1 MTAMN
6 RRDAV
11 KAAGAMLGGVV
22 VLTALPGCG
31 SPEPLERPRKEKVVL
46 ASRRLLSAAD
56 EALLADF
63 ADTLLPDTYASPGAK
78 AAGCGPA
85 MNMLVTDCR
94 DAAGQQRVV
103 AALTALRT
111 RVPQFAGM
119 LQPEREALLRTID
132 AEAVK
137 AGPTHWFH
145 LLRELALT
153 SYFSSEV
160 GVTKAMRYVREPG
173 RYIGC
178 VPLVRGQPAWS

>member
-11 KAAGAMLGGVV
+11 KAASTVLGGVV
-22 VLTALPGCG
+22 VLGALPGCG
-31 SPEPLERPRKEKVVL
+31 SPEPLERPRAEKVVVV
-46 ASRRLLSAAD
+46 SYLLDKAD

-85 MNMLVTDCR
+85 MNLLVTDCR
-94 DAAGQQRVV
+94 DAADQQRVV
-103 AALTALRT
+103 AAIAALRT
-111 RVPQFAGM
+111 RAPQFASM
-119 LQPEREALLRTID
+119 MQPEREALLRTID
-132 AEAVK
+132 GEAVK
-137 AGPTHWFH
+137 SGPMHWFH
-145 LLRELALT
+145 LLRDLALT
-153 SYFSSEV
+153 TYFSSEV

-178 VPLVRGQPAWS
+178 VPLTPGQPAWS